1 MPALPSDGT
10 SQAARHWPELDPA
23 HAVLDPRGPRE
34 WLAFVRAYAREVVF
48 TDAGDGSGTGDWRG
62 LLGEADDLALAAA
75 LLEGP
80 APLVAPSADPAS
92 PVVAVPER
100 LARPH
105 VALLLAFVAL
115 LARSRTAIN
124 GLSARHLELLYRD
137 TLRLQ
142 RRPALPDAVH
152 VLAEADASSPGLLLP
167 AGTMLDGGRDAA
179 GRARAYRTQADLVV
193 SGIRVAEV
201 RNVHADIRRT
211 GLREAAW
218 AHRVSGTRQQAFV
231 TMWRIALGQP
241 APGDALPVPIVPGIP
256 AAVQG
261 KLPEIDFDA
270 LLAADAV
277 VQRVIDGFAMPLLD
291 DYRQLMRLR
300 RQRLERDAA
309 EAATVQA
316 VLAQVAAAARPGQP
330 YAEGDVQDFE
340 ANLARALGLDAAA
353 YAHFYDGL
361 PEVKSAEQALAALPA
376 RADVQ
381 AFVQQR
387 LHLSLDDFRR
397 MMFARLQIE
406 GGWAE
411 IARLVEAAAQRKRG
425 DPAYALSPDLRR
437 QRQVELWL
445 SQALDLNQHP
455 VGAVADAG
463 LDGFHAAFEGIERWA
478 AMSAERLHFVI
489 GVGRRMPPPESADW
503 TRVFE
508 IMAEAHEAMV
518 FERRRAQLRQAAAA
532 GGRAGG
538 TAQAMAAVLAL
549 VLGDALPPAEAQ
561 ARLAALG
568 VRADDAEAVARALSG
583 ASLDEATWV
592 RLFGVLEVAQRNRE
606 NFVPAAPQQVQWR
619 WLHALADAR
628 QAPGAGGSPRWRPFG
643 QVPTAHADAPPAPV
657 LGCALAS
664 PLLWL
669 AEGQRMVQLMLGFDG
684 DAAHFDGQAL
694 RRLMAPPDGLGGSAT
709 VLPWQVQIST
719 EKGWETPQRV
729 TLDWAPG
736 PTGPTGSTA
745 AAGRNSI
752 GGYPPVPGV
761 DTSGLRLLVLGIE
774 LGPKQPATAAPSV
787 AVHGLAA
794 DAPVLRLMLRPVWDD
809 TLEAWISPYTLLRRL
824 RLQRLKL
831 AVGVAGLASL
841 LLRNDDTVLDARKPF
856 EPFGFHPASGARL
869 QIGHAELACK
879 PLDGVSFRFEWMGT
893 PASLETH
900 YANYEGAIKAAS
912 FTARVGLRDGR
923 LFSPA
928 ERSMRLFGDGSPA
941 DAVQQQV
948 SPLPDP
954 GTPAWPRVAEALA
967 ADVGEWPRCLVWELA
982 GDFQHAAYPGQA
994 LKKSLQLAAAMAAR
1008 RDGLDAAS
1016 FQVNPPYTP
1025 KLKRLLVDYTAS
1037 IERAV
1042 PAVASAAD
1050 GRPIDPM
1057 LQLLHVHP
1065 FGSVALAAPALATG
1079 AALLPAYDDEGEL
1092 YIGLA
1097 GLEAERTL
1105 PQRLSLLLQLAEGSA
1120 DPEVAP
1126 PALQWSVLHGNDW
1139 QSLHSHGGLLAD
1151 GTRGMINAGI
1161 VELALP
1167 PARTG
1172 TLLPA
1177 LDAAGGAG
1185 AGPSPLLWLRVAA
1198 ARGGRGVCEVL
1209 GVHPD
1214 AVLAQRQLPAAGDDA
1229 TGGGNDGAGPEAP
1242 LPAGS
1247 ISAPV
1252 VPVPGLARLQ
1262 QPYSAFGGRPA
1273 EGDAAFRVRASER
1286 LRHRGRALTPWDVE
1300 RLVLEHFAQL
1310 HKVRCLRADEFD
1322 AGLAPP
1328 PGTVT
1333 VVVVPD
1339 LVHRLPFDPSSPKV
1353 PADQIRDISAFLT
1366 ERLPVGARL
1375 RVVNPHVVLL
1385 KVRCGIR
1392 FQPGVDEGL
1401 ARQRINAALNRH
1413 LAPWAWAEGS
1423 DLMIGGRIHANSIL
1437 HFIEQRDEVD
1447 YVAELRLFTA
1457 TDGHW
1462 RPATDV
1468 DPADGQGPGA
1478 SPGRPDGVLVP
1489 AAQHEFLVIG
1499 QADYRAEGLD
1509 GIGHMKLE
1517 LDFIV
1522 G

>member
-34 WLAFVRAYAREVVF
+34 WLAFVRAYARELVF
-48 TDAGDGSGTGDWRG
+48 TDDADGDRTGDASGDWRG

-75 LLEGP
+75 LLQ
-80 APLVAPSADPAS
+80 APGAPTQ
-92 PVVAVPER
+92 AVPER

-115 LARSRTAIN
+115 LGRSRTAIN

-152 VLAEADASSPGLLLP
+152 VLAEADGSAPRLLLP
-167 AGTMLDGGRDAA
+167 AGTVLDGGPDAA
-179 GRARAYRTQADLVV
+179 GRARAYATQADLVV
-193 SGIRVAEV
+193 SGIRVAEL
-201 RNVHADIRRT
+201 RNLHADIRHT

-231 TMWRIALGQP
+231 AMWRIALGQP

-261 KLPEIDFDA
+261 RLPEIDFEA

-277 VQRVIDGFAMPLLD
+277 VQRVIDDFAMPLLD

-309 EAATVQA
+309 EAATVHA
-316 VLAQVAAAARPGQP
+316 VLAQVAAAVRPGQP
-330 YAEGDVQDFE
+330 YAVGDVQDFE
-340 ANLARALGLDAAA
+340 ANLARALGLDAAG

-361 PEVKSAEQALAALPA
+361 PEVKSAEQALLALPS
-376 RADVQ
+376 RPDVQ

-411 IARLVEAAAQRKRG
+411 IARLIEAAAQRKRG
-425 DPAYALSPDLRR
+425 DAGYALTPDLRR

-445 SQALDLNQHP
+445 SQALGLNTFP
-455 VGAVADAG
+455 VGAQADAG
-463 LDGFHAAFEGIERWA
+463 LDAFHAAFEGIERWA

-508 IMAEAHEAMV
+508 IMAEAHQAMV
-518 FERRRAQLRQAAAA
+518 FERRRAALRQAAAA
-532 GGRAGG
+532 GSRAGG
-538 TAQAMAAVLAL
+538 TAQAMAAMLTL

-568 VRADDAEAVARALSG
+568 VRADDADAVARALSG
-583 ASLDEATWV
+583 ASLDEATWG

-606 NFVPAAPQQVQWR
+606 NFAPPPPQQVQWR
-619 WLHALADAR
+619 WLHARPDAR
-628 QAPGAGGSPRWRPFG
+628 LPSAAVDSPRWRPFG
-643 QVPTAHADAPPAPV
+643 QVPAAHADAPPAPL

-669 AEGQRMVQLMLGFDG
+669 SEGQRMVQLMLGFDG
-684 DAAHFDGQAL
+684 EAARFDDEAL
-694 RRLMAPPDGLGGSAT
+694 RRLMAPPDGQGGSAT

-719 EKGWETPQRV
+719 EKGWETPQRI

-736 PTGPTGSTA
+736 PTGPTGSTS
-745 AAGRNSI
+745 AAGRHAI
-752 GGYPPVPGV
+752 GGYPAVPGV
-761 DTSGLRLLVLGIE
+761 DTAGLRMLRLGVE
-774 LGPKQPATAAPSV
+774 LGPKQPATAAPSA
-787 AVHGLAA
+787 AVHGLTAST
-794 DAPVLRLMLRPVWDD
+794 PVLRLMLRPVWDD
-809 TLEAWISPYTLLRRL
+809 TLEAWTSPYTLLRRL
-824 RLQRLKL
+824 RLMRLKL

-893 PASLETH
+893 PASLDAH
-900 YANYEGAIKAAS
+900 YANYEGAIKTAS
-912 FTARVGLRDGR
+912 FTARVGLRDGL

-954 GTPAWPRVAEALA
+954 GTPAWPRVAPALA

-1008 RDGLDAAS
+1008 REGLDAAS
-1016 FQVNPPYTP
+1016 FQVNAPYTP
-1025 KLKRLLVDYTAS
+1025 KLKRLLVDYTSS

-1042 PAVASAAD
+1042 PAAASTAD
-1050 GRPIDPM
+1050 GQPLDPM

-1065 FGSVALAAPALATG
+1065 FGSVALEAPALAGG

-1097 GLEAERTL
+1097 GLQAGSTV
-1105 PQRLSLLLQLAEGSA
+1105 PQRLNLLLQLAEGSA

-1126 PALQWSVLHGNDW
+1126 PALQWSVLHGNEW
-1139 QSLHSHGGLLAD
+1139 QSLHSQGGLLAD
-1151 GTRGMINAGI
+1151 GTRGLINAGI

-1167 PARTG
+1167 PVRRG

-1177 LDAAGGAG
+1177 QLAG
-1185 AGPSPLLWLRVAA
+1185 AEPAPLLWLRVAA
-1198 ARGGRGVCEVL
+1198 ARGGRGVCDVL

-1214 AVLAQRQLPAAGDDA
+1214 AVLAQRQLPADA
-1229 TGGGNDGAGPEAP
+1229 TADTAAEGPGPEAP

-1247 ISAPV
+1247 ISAPL

-1262 QPYSAFGGRPA
+1262 QPYSAFGGRAA

-1310 HKVRCLRADEFD
+1310 HKVRCLRADEF
-1322 AGLAPP
+1322 APALAPP

-1392 FQPGVDEGL
+1392 FRPGVDEGL

-1457 TDGHW
+1457 DDGHW
-1462 RPATDV
+1462 RPATDG